1 MIGTKFYKYNIDKE
15 LYKECALWCNNTQKG
30 IIEDKGNYYEV
41 IPMSQLTEKELL
53 QHEKREL
60 ELWLSSHD
68 YVGTKIAT
76 GRATIEEYKNIID
89 EMKIKA
95 ERINEIEELLK
106 TI

>member
-1 MIGTKFYKYNIDKE
+1 MIGTKIYKNNLDNK
-15 LYKECALWCNNTQKG
+15 LYKDCALWCNSTQKG
-30 IIEDKGNYYEV
+30 IIENKGEYYEV
-41 IPMSQLTEKELL
+41 IPIPEPTKKELL
-53 QHEKREL
+53 QWEKREL
-60 ELWLSSHD
+60 ESWLSSHD

-76 GRATIEEYKNIID
+76 GRATIEEYKDIID